1 MSTRQRAPRH
11 QSPRDGRWS
20 LPLGGLVIVI
30 LAVLLVACGGE
41 AAKAPS
47 TSGGS
52 DGVAPAPALAPAI
65 GVSAPGATSA
75 AARASGGAPVS
86 AVGNTGALPTANPQ
100 ATGTKI
106 IRNDAISLQV
116 KDVSSTITAAGKVAA
131 DLGGYVVSSSTR
143 GSSIDVS
150 GDMTLRIPAENYDTA
165 TMRLR
170 ALGIT
175 VVKEE
180 STSQDVGEE
189 YVDLVARQKNLEL
202 TVAQL
207 QTLLGTARTVD
218 DTLKVQVQLN
228 STQSDLERIRGRIQY
243 LDNRAA
249 LSTITLSLALTP
261 AAKPGPTTD
270 FGRAVDNAWATS
282 LRGLQNLALLLIA
295 VFIGGWWVILLLIG
309 FGFLA
314 RWWLRRAP
322 LRHRVSQAFAT
333 QPAFYPQAAGG
344 IMTQPG
350 IVSSPPP
357 ATLPAPVVPPNDP
370 DSGFP
375 RN

>member
-1 MSTRQRAPRH
+1 MGIRQRASRH
-11 QSPRDGRWS
+11 QSSRDGRRL
-20 LPLGGLVIVI
+20 LPHGGLVIVI

-41 AAKAPS
+41 ATNAPS
-47 TSGGS
+47 ANGS
-52 DGVAPAPALAPAI
+52 SYVAVPAPALS
-65 GVSAPGATSA
+65 VSAPGATTA
-75 AARASGGAPVS
+75 AARVAGGAPVS

-100 ATGTKI
+100 AMGTKI

-116 KDVSSTITAAGKVAA
+116 KDISSTITAAGNVAA

-143 GSSIDVS
+143 GSNIDVS
-150 GDMTLRIPAENYDTA
+150 GEMMLRIPAEKYDTA

-170 ALGIT
+170 ALGVS
-175 VVKEE
+175 VVREE

-202 TVAQL
+202 TVGQL

-261 AAKPGPTTD
+261 TATPGPATD
-270 FGRAVDNAWATS
+270 FGRAVANAWARS
-282 LRGLQNLALLLIA
+282 LRGLQNVALLLIT

-322 LRHRVSQAFAT
+322 LRHGVSRALAT
-333 QPAFYPQAAGG
+333 QPAFYPQAPGG
-344 IMTQPG
+344 IITQPG
-350 IVSSPPP
+350 MVSSPPSV
-357 ATLPAPVVPPNDP
+357 APSASVVPPTDP